1 MMITHVRKRT
11 GELVAFDAEKI
22 TVAIQKA
29 MLALDMK
36 NRKKAESL
44 TKEIVDSC
52 IIKNQPF

>member
-1 MMITHVRKRT
+1 MTITTVRKRT
-11 GELVAFDAEKI
+11 GELVTFNAEKI

-44 TKEIVDSC
+44 TKEIVDSLQD
-52 IIKNQPF
+52 KKSSF